1 MYPVESIGAMDDSG
15 YTTDV
20 ELRYRDLD
28 TMGHVNNAVYA
39 TFIEQ
44 ARLDYFETV
53 AGVPLEEAG
62 GVIAHLEIDYERPI
76 TLDDDVA
83 VTTEIA
89 ELGEKSI
96 SMDHEILA
104 DGAVAATANVVQITV
119 DPETG
124 ETIPIPPGWRD
135 RIATQQDD

>member
-1 MYPVESIGAMDDSG
+1 MDDSG
-15 YTTDV
+15 HTTDV

-44 ARLDYFETV
+44 ARLDFFETV
-53 AGVPLEEAG
+53 AGVPLDEAG

-76 TLDDDVA
+76 TLDQDVA
-83 VTTEIA
+83 VTTSIA
-89 ELGEKSI
+89 DLGDSSI

-104 DGAVAATANVVQITV
+104 DGEVAATANVVQITV

-124 ETIPIPPGWRD
+124 ETISIPSEWRD
-135 RIATQQDD
+135 RIATHRDH